1 MFRQF
6 VIIVFLFFIITVFY
20 CDAVFANGF
29 KNDAL
34 LDTEATGMATMFVA
48 QADSP
53 SAVQF
58 NPAGMVQLKEDQ
70 VRVGYTSAIPR
81 NFRTDTNGDT
91 SNAQVDNFFV
101 PNLYIVNSLGLE
113 NWKFGLGVTSPYGLG
128 TDWADDSFARFWTT
142 ESRVD
147 VLQINPAAAYKFNDV
162 VSVGFGIDYV
172 MSEVDSNKRIAD
184 GDGVTPDLG
193 NGGFGIFHLKGD
205 DDAWGYNLGL
215 LIRPSEKHSIGI
227 SYRSRID
234 LTYQGKISMSN
245 LASGIYGPLGY
256 GIFPNDDYETAIES
270 RLSLPQTISLGY
282 AFKPNN
288 KWTIEADGV
297 WTDWSCVQQDFVKYT
312 EESNTDILS
321 VLNDGNPVSKNW
333 HPTMAYGIGVKR
345 QATDK
350 LVLRGGYLYA
360 ETPIPSA
367 NHEPSM
373 IDMDMHCISL
383 GAGYKINDKFNVDAA
398 YFIGF
403 YKDRYVTNDV
413 GSPTSDLDG
422 TYESYVNVVSL
433 SFTYKY

>member
-1 MFRQF
+1 MFRRF
-6 VIIVFLFFIITVFY
+6 AVIAFLFFILTAFS
-20 CDAVFANGF
+20 CNAVFANGF

-91 SNAQVDNFFV
+91 SNAQVDNFLV
-101 PNLYIVNSLGLE
+101 PSLYFVNSLGSE
-113 NWKFGLGVTSPYGLG
+113 NWKLGLGVTSPYGLG
-128 TDWADDSFARFWTT
+128 TDWADDSFARFQTT

-172 MSEVDSNKRIAD
+172 MSEAHSHKRIAD
-184 GDGVTPDLG
+184 GDAGGGSSG
-193 NGGFGIFHLKGD
+193 NGGFGVFHLKGD

-215 LIRPSEKHSIGI
+215 LVKPSEKHSIGV
-227 SYRSRID
+227 SYRSKID

-245 LASGIYGPLGY
+245 LSSGIYAALFAGD
-256 GIFPNDDYETAIES
+256 NYETGMES

-288 KWTIEADGV
+288 KWTFEADAI
-297 WTDWSCVQQDFVKYT
+297 WTDWSCVQEDFVKYT
-312 EESNTDILS
+312 EEGDPNILAL
-321 VLNDGNPVSKNW
+321 LNDGNPLSKDWNA
-333 HPTMAYGIGVKR
+333 TMSYGIAAKY

-350 LVLRGGYLYA
+350 WVLRCGYLYA
-360 ETPIPSA
+360 GTPVPAA
-367 NHEPSM
+367 NFEPSM
-373 IDMDMHCISL
+373 IDMEMHCVSV
-383 GAGYKINDKFNVDAA
+383 GAGYALKKDITIDAA
-398 YFIGF
+398 YFGGF
-403 YKDRYVTNDV
+403 YKDRYITNDIAQL
-413 GSPTSDLDG
+413 TSNLDG